1 MAVGIES
8 LAEDIAAHGLLQS
21 LIGYAG
27 DTDIDAAVVYIVG
40 GGRRLGALDLLRDR
54 GAIADSFPVPVLLR
68 DPDEAVSLSL
78 SENLAKRDM
87 HAADEFVEFDRL
99 LQRGSVSPADLAK
112 QFGFSERYVKQRL
125 RLAALAPEILDALR
139 NGKLTIDR
147 QSTRLHSSH

>member
-1 MAVGIES
+1 MRIRYWISDVCSSDLNVRQTNKALDIES
-8 LAEDIAAHGLLQS
+8 LADDIAAHSLLQS

-54 GAIADSFPVPVLLR
+54 GAIDDSFPVPVLLR

-87 HAADEFVEFDRL
+87 NAADEFVAFDRL
-99 LQRGSVSPADLAK
+99 LQRGSVR
-112 QFGFSERYVKQRL
+112 SEEHTSEL
-125 RLAALAPEILDALR
+125 
-139 NGKLTIDR
+139 
-147 QSTRLHSSH
+147 QSLMRISYAVFCLKK